1 MFTGHLNESELAI
14 SLQESMKK
22 VEIGAVYVSSK
33 DPTKPYLV
41 LHIGLWEMT
50 EEPAVVYQALYGEK
64 IVWIRPL
71 SKFTEMI
78 EHEGQM
84 VSRFYKL

>member
-1 MFTGHLNESELAI
+1 MFIGHLNEAELSI
-14 SLQESMKK
+14 SLQESLKK
-22 VEIGAVYVSSK
+22 VEIGATYVSYK
-33 DPTKPYLV
+33 DPTKPYIL

-64 IVWIRPL
+64 IIWIRPV
-71 SKFTEMI
+71 SKFTELV

-84 VSRFYKL
+84 VPRFSPL